1 MGGSPPAKGELRFN
15 LLGFPVRVQPFFW
28 LTAVFLG
35 ASAGGPAHIGAWV
48 AVVFV
53 SVLVHELGH
62 AMAARLFG
70 SPARI
75 MLYGLGGLTVH
86 RPMSSQWRSIA
97 VSIAGPFAGFALAAV
112 TFGVAVILPASPGI
126 VETLFQ
132 FLLFVNV
139 GWGVV
144 NLLPVLPL
152 DGGHVAR
159 SAFRSRRRTGDLSG
173 PDLDRGALRRAR
185 LVQHPGT
192 PAAAGSCVFERLLGS
207 TLEWPPEAR
216 EIAPRAPAPSK
227 RRAARRKKK
236 KRPQKKTGR

>member
-1 MGGSPPAKGELRFN
+1 LRFS
-15 LLGFPVRVQPFFW
+15 LLGFPVQVQPFFW
-28 LTAVFLG
+28 LTAVLLG
-35 ASAGGPAHIGAWV
+35 ASAGGPARIGAWV

-62 AMAARLFG
+62 ATAAHLFG

-75 MLYGLGGLTVH
+75 MLYGLGGLTAH

-97 VSIAGPFAGFALAAV
+97 VSLAGPFAGFALAAV
-112 TFGVAVILPASPGI
+112 TFQVAVILPAPLGI

-159 SAFRSRRRTGDLSG
+159 SAFRLVSPSNGDRWALALS
-173 PDLDRGALRRAR
+173 LITAGAVVVLAISQGLLLMAVLFGMLAWSSIQEIQRP
-185 LVQHPGT
+185 Q
-192 PAAAGSCVFERLLGS
+192 AAVSASDG
-207 TLEWPPEAR
+207 
-216 EIAPRAPAPSK
+216 APS
-227 RRAARRKKK
+227 
-236 KRPQKKTGR
+236 P

>member
-35 ASAGGPAHIGAWV
+35 ASAGGPAHIGTWV

-112 TFGVAVILPASPGI
+112 TFGVAGI

-159 SAFRSRRRTGDLSG
+159 SAFRLVSPSNGDRWALTLSLITAGAVVVLAISRGLI
-173 PDLDRGALRRAR
+173 L
-185 LVQHPGT
+185 
-192 PAAAGSCVFERLLGS
+192 
-207 TLEWPPEAR
+207 
-216 EIAPRAPAPSK
+216 IAVLFGVLAWSSIQGLQ
-227 RRAARRKKK
+227 
-236 KRPQKKTGR
+236 RPQAAVSSSDGAPLP

>member
-1 MGGSPPAKGELRFN
+1 VEPMSASPPARGELRFN

-28 LTAVFLG
+28 LTAAVLG
-35 ASAGGPAHIGAWV
+35 ASAGDPARIGAWI

-70 SPARI
+70 SPAQI
-75 MLYGLGGLTVH
+75 MLHGFGGLTVH

-97 VSIAGPFAGFALAAV
+97 VSLAGPFAGFALAAV
-112 TFGVAVILPASPGI
+112 TFGVAVILPASPGL

-152 DGGHVAR
+152 DGGQVAR
-159 SAFRSRRRTGDLSG
+159 SAFRLVSPTNGDRWALALS
-173 PDLDRGALRRAR
+173 LIMAGAVVVLA
-185 LVQHPGT
+185 LSQGLILMGVLFGVLAWSSIQG
-192 PAAAGSCVFERLLGS
+192 LQ
-207 TLEWPPEAR
+207 
-216 EIAPRAPAPSK
+216 
-227 RRAARRKKK
+227 
-236 KRPQKKTGR
+236 RPQTAVTSSDDAPLR

>member
-1 MGGSPPAKGELRFN
+1 MGAPPPSRGELRFS
-15 LLGFPVRVQPFFW
+15 LLGFPVQVQPFFW
-28 LTAVFLG
+28 LTAVLLG
-35 ASAGGPAHIGAWV
+35 ASAGGPARIGVWV

-62 AMAARLFG
+62 ATAAHLFG

-75 MLYGLGGLTVH
+75 MLYGLGGLTAH

-97 VSIAGPFAGFALAAV
+97 VSLAGPFAGFALAAV
-112 TFGVAVILPASPGI
+112 TFQVAVILPAPLGI

-159 SAFRSRRRTGDLSG
+159 SAFRLVSPSNGDRWALALS
-173 PDLDRGALRRAR
+173 LITAGAVVVLAISQGLLLMAVLFGMLAWSSIQEIQRP
-185 LVQHPGT
+185 Q
-192 PAAAGSCVFERLLGS
+192 AAVSASDG
-207 TLEWPPEAR
+207 
-216 EIAPRAPAPSK
+216 APS
-227 RRAARRKKK
+227 
-236 KRPQKKTGR
+236 P